1 MLKRSSY
8 YEYFVDLRKLNRQLK
23 TKLMKLTLTI
33 CLATALTISAKA
45 QSPDKALA
53 RVRYTFTH
61 IADTTQR
68 DKPRKENMLLVTGK
82 NASVYTSYDKL
93 NQALNTQ
100 KQIQEQIKNQTGNG
114 NIKIEVKS
122 EMKAPLTQEDY
133 FFFANEHKMI
143 TKERLFN
150 NYLIEETTPQIDWKI
165 LKDTMSFSGVACQ
178 KATTHFKG
186 RNWTAWFATEIP
198 FQSGPWKLNG
208 LPGLIIE
215 AYDDKKEVKF
225 EFAGLENVKDA
236 DAASNSDGDVKIA
249 APNGGVG
256 SVKIMGIDVSTSY
269 LGAEIKL
276 PADAIKTTRKELDKL
291 KAARDKDPQ
300 GFMQAQMAASGMQ
313 GSFRSNQAPRP
324 AGTTA
329 VKAEVNNPI
338 EINDKK

>member
-1 MLKRSSY
+1 MKRI
-8 YEYFVDLRKLNRQLK
+8 
-23 TKLMKLTLTI
+23 LTT
-33 CLATALTISAKA
+33 CLATAILFSAKA
-45 QSPDKALA
+45 QEADKALA

-61 IADTTQR
+61 VRDTTQR
-68 DKPRKENMLLVTGK
+68 DQPKVENMLLVTGK

-93 NQALNTQ
+93 NQALKMQ
-100 KQIQEQIKNQTGNG
+100 QQLQEQIKNQTGNG
-114 NIKIEVKS
+114 NVKIELKS
-122 EMKAPLTQEDY
+122 EMKTQPTQEDY
-133 FFFANEHKMI
+133 FFFASEHKMI

-150 NYLIEETTPQIDWKI
+150 NYLVEEPAATIDWKI

-178 KATTHFKG
+178 KATTRFKG
-186 RNWTAWFATEIP
+186 RNWIAWFATEIP

-225 EFAGLENVKDA
+225 EFAGLENVKE
-236 DAASNSDGDVKIA
+236 AAATTNADGDVKIA

-256 SVKIMGIDVSTSY
+256 SVKIMGIDVNTSY

-276 PADAIKTTRKELDKL
+276 PSDAIKTTRKELDKL

-300 GFMQAQMAASGMQ
+300 GFMQAQMAANGMQ
-313 GSFRSNQAPRP
+313 GSFRMNQAPRP
-324 AGTTA
+324 AGVAA

-338 EINDKK
+338 EIEDKK

>member
-1 MLKRSSY
+1 
-8 YEYFVDLRKLNRQLK
+8 
-23 TKLMKLTLTI
+23 MKPTLII
-33 CLATALTISAKA
+33 CLATVLSFSVKA

-68 DKPRKENMLLVTGK
+68 DKPRTENMLLVTGK

-100 KQIQEQIKNQTGNG
+100 KQIQEQMKNQTGNS

-122 EMKAPLTQEDY
+122 EMKVPLTQEDY

-150 NYLIEETTPQIDWKI
+150 NYLIEETAPQIDWKI
-165 LKDTMSFSGVACQ
+165 LKDTMSFSGIPCQ
-178 KATTHFKG
+178 KATATFKG
-186 RNWTAWFATEIP
+186 RKWVAWFATEMP

-208 LPGLIIE
+208 LPGLIID
-215 AYDDKKEVKF
+215 AYDEKKEVKF
-225 EFAGLENVKDA
+225 TFAGLENVKD
-236 DAASNSDGDVKIA
+236 DATQGNSGDDIKIA
-249 APNGGVG
+249 SPNGGVG
-256 SVKIMGIDVSTSY
+256 VVKMVGIDVSTSY
-269 LGAEIKL
+269 LGPEIKL

-313 GSFRSNQAPRP
+313 GSFKTNNAPRP
-324 AGTTA
+324 AGGAGIT
-329 VKAEVNNPI
+329 KPEINNPI
-338 EINDKK
+338 EIPEKK